1 MKLSIVV
8 PVYNMAS
15 GNKLKF
21 CLDSLINQTIDDYE
35 IIAVDDASTDNSFDI
50 LRGYQSKYPA
60 KFIAIHSKEN
70 LRQGG
75 ARNKGIDIAR
85 GKWIGFIDSD
95 DWIAPNM
102 YEKLIWKAEATGA
115 DVVGCDY
122 SLVDRQ
128 TMEIGKLMPNNT
140 ADQTGILN
148 HDKYGKLIMN
158 PGSMVIKVYLKSV
171 IDENN
176 LRFPEKTFY
185 EDNCASP
192 IWMLHFKHFERVEE
206 PLYYYYQHDM
216 STVHEISVGKCED
229 RLSMGQRMIDEARE
243 YGFLGQYHAEFEF
256 SFTKLYYVNTLFS
269 YMLGVKKTKVGFL
282 KKMADGIMKE
292 FPDFKDNIYYQREFD
307 AEQKKMADMN
317 IKSPLIFMI
326 YFKLL
331 YFYRDNLRR
340 R

>member
-1 MKLSIVV
+1 
-8 PVYNMAS
+8 
-15 GNKLKF
+15 
-21 CLDSLINQTIDDYE
+21 
-35 IIAVDDASTDNSFDI
+35 
-50 LRGYQSKYPA
+50 
-60 KFIAIHSKEN
+60 
-70 LRQGG
+70 
-75 ARNKGIDIAR
+75 
-85 GKWIGFIDSD
+85 
-95 DWIAPNM
+95 
-102 YEKLIWKAEATGA
+102 
-115 DVVGCDY
+115 
-122 SLVDRQ
+122 
-128 TMEIGKLMPNNT
+128 
-140 ADQTGILN
+140 
-148 HDKYGKLIMN
+148 
-158 PGSMVIKVYLKSV
+158 V